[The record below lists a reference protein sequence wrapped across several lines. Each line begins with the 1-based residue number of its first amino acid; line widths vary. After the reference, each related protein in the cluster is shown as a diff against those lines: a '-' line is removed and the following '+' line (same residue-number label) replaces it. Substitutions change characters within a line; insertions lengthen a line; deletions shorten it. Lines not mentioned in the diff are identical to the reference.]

1 MARSLHAIVF
11 DFQKALRESRELDQV
26 AQRLNSLSDSSLEDT
41 LNQISA
47 NWTGDNAVKYI
58 KKGKLL
64 QGNIDK
70 TANALREVAEAIRE
84 IARNLYEAE
93 MAAWERAHN
102 RD

>member
-1 MARSLHAIVF
+1 MARSLHAIEF
-11 DFQKALRESRELDQV
+11 DFQKALRQARELDQV